1 MPTREHKPRT
11 YRDADLA
18 EAEASLRKL
27 LYDDKMRGNSP
38 GRYRAAVASAR
49 ARIET
54 ITSALDRRRRP
65 DEA

>member
-11 YRDADLA
+11 YRNTDLA

-38 GRYRAAVASAR
+38 GRYRAAIASAK

-54 ITSALDRRRRP
+54 ITSALDRDRQT
-65 DEA
+65 DDA